1 MADVVDELCD
11 IVQVMCLVGRMLLGF
26 VVSSYM
32 EVPTLNE
39 VTEVFTDYY
48 IARSSWSNVL

>member
-39 VTEVFTDYY
+39 VTEVFH
-48 IARSSWSNVL
+48 